1 MQKYCDAFRTNCIAH
16 MSLSRDRRPIGS
28 IAVIGWSLSGI
39 WLGRNVWCGEGEL
52 FSSEVPARHG
62 SSPTPTRIANHT
74 PPRFT
79 QFCLKSWRIM
89 PQSHT
94 PVSLKAPC
102 HLLDHKV
109 SGNTLVPGVPG
120 ERLFKHGRGWWCWW
134 SLNEETFEGWEGA
147 LEGGWGVVWPW
158 VTFFFKDITG
168 DENYDCDNEITS
180 MILTTTMTM
189 TMTMTIPRWNC
200 RMRGGRGERELV
212 PLPAQLQQNHS
223 KYKTTAKW
231 FSDIWW
237 FFLL

>member
-62 SSPTPTRIANHT
+62 SSPTPARIANRP

-158 VTFFFKDITG
+158 VTFFQG
-168 DENYDCDNEITS
+168 YNWRQ
-180 MILTTTMTM
+180 
-189 TMTMTIPRWNC
+189 RW
-200 RMRGGRGERELV
+200 
-212 PLPAQLQQNHS
+212 
-223 KYKTTAKW
+223 
-231 FSDIWW
+231 
-237 FFLL
+237 